1 MKFQNISHNT
11 VYIYTTV
18 LSRVCKY
25 IYSFSIT
32 ILYLLSHNTHNICII
47 YRFVCFHW
55 SQLIQITEFSGQYQY
70 GPHLVPRKITNYWS
84 TIDFGGSFPP
94 VKWENSSSLISVLMH
109 HKDIYKPIST
119 LYHLFLW
126 QFRVWHCVDNNQ
138 EKIMYR
144 IGNKFR
150 I

>member
-1 MKFQNISHNT
+1 M
-11 VYIYTTV
+11 
-18 LSRVCKY
+18 
-25 IYSFSIT
+25 YSFSIIIFT
-32 ILYLLSHNTHNICII
+32 LLYFHYYIIFPVLYLLPHNTHNICII

-70 GPHLVPRKITNYWS
+70 WPHLVPRKITNYWS

-94 VKWENSSSLISVLMH
+94 VKWENSSSLISALMH
-109 HKDIYKPIST
+109 HKDIYRPISA
-119 LYHLFLW
+119 LFHLFFW
-126 QFRVWHCVDNNQ
+126 QFRVWHCVNNNQ
-138 EKIMYR
+138 GKIMYR